1 MTITAKALSSAA
13 IEVLGQLFVKGPT
26 WDGNISS
33 KTGRGELCEVGLAE
47 HAFGWAWLTRD
58 GVQAAIEWDK
68 ATLKKWHDQRWYR
81 KAATLD

>member
-1 MTITAKALSSAA
+1 MTITAMALSSAA

-33 KTGRGELCEVGLAE
+33 KSGRGELCEAGLAE
-47 HAFGWAWLTRD
+47 RGFGWAWLTRD
-58 GVQAAIEWDK
+58 GVQAAVEWK
-68 ATLKKWHDQRWYR
+68 AKDRHDQRWYR